1 MRNKYALILSS
12 VVKCLSI
19 LAILNLGACA
29 SDPKRPDGS
38 NVRVS
43 SENPPKDCD
52 QLDQVVGT
60 SATTGNAYNN
70 ALADIKKEAAS
81 KMGNYVKI
89 VAVSAHGSAIRG
101 MAYRCN

>member
-1 MRNKYALILSS
+1 MRIF
-12 VVKCLSI
+12 
-19 LAILNLGACA
+19 LAIISVLVMASCA

-43 SENPPKDCD
+43 NDRPRGDCE
-52 QLDQVVGT
+52 QIDQVVGT

-81 KMGNYVKI
+81 KTANYVKI

-101 MAYRCN
+101 IAYRCM